1 MSRAG
6 QNSNS
11 TAGGTHTAS
20 RLIWAGVVGFLVA
33 TSGAAQTKLPN
44 PTIVKI
50 HNSGRPTANCFNI
63 VIVAEG
69 FRSSDMDVF
78 RQSVA
83 TVAGRFLH
91 LNLKIAIEFG

>member
-1 MSRAG
+1 MVDGGG
-6 QNSNS
+6 QPSEHQAVS
-11 TAGGTHTAS
+11 ASLLDGGHGS
-20 RLIWAGVVGFLVA
+20 VMVPVWYL
-33 TSGAAQTKLPN
+33 S
-44 PTIVKI
+44 
-50 HNSGRPTANCFNI
+50 NI